1 MICAHCSTPIPDGS
15 RYCLSCGGDISDP
28 TGQGGTSAPAMDAAK
43 SVELDRMVRQEVGS
57 EFEIERELGRGG
69 MAVVYLATETHLAR
83 KVAIKVLP
91 PDLTFGAGAID
102 RFKREARTA
111 ATLDHPNI
119 IPIYRVS
126 PGGRLFW
133 YAMKYLEGQSLA
145 DLLQQER
152 RLSLERTIA
161 ILEQVASALD
171 YAHRRNVI
179 HRDIKPAN
187 IMLDDD
193 DRVVITDFGIA
204 KQLSTGGLTASGSA
218 IGTPYYMSPEQ
229 CTAVKVLSGA
239 ADQYSVGVM
248 TYQMLSGALPFDGD
262 SVIEILQKHCT
273 ATPPPLDVLRP
284 GLTRHVYGAIE
295 KALSKKP
302 EERFAT
308 VKGFVGALKQ
318 PSPDLPTTPTRR
330 ASGWKKISA
339 STVAVATSRK
349 TWLTVLGLAVV
360 AGAGV
365 GGVALR
371 RMNRARPLSA
381 NTAIPSDT
389 ALHQQPLPA
398 DSTRGTKEGAAQAAP
413 GATTGQPIAVRPL
426 TPAEPKARTTQSAP
440 PRAAPPRVAP
450 SQPGVLVVRTLG
462 GWARIYVDNVLR
474 REGTSHRDT
483 VRAGDHTL
491 RLEREGYVTIDTTV
505 TVRAGELEIVT
516 LTMRPRGS

>member
-1 MICAHCSTPIPDGS
+1 
-15 RYCLSCGGDISDP
+15 
-28 TGQGGTSAPAMDAAK
+28 
-43 SVELDRMVRQEVGS
+43 
-57 EFEIERELGRGG
+57 
-69 MAVVYLATETHLAR
+69 VYLATETHLGR

-91 PDLTFGAGAID
+91 PDLTFGSGAID

-111 ATLDHPNI
+111 ATLDHANI

-133 YAMKYLEGQSLA
+133 YAMKYLGGQSLA
-145 DLLQQER
+145 DLLKQES
-152 RLSLERTIA
+152 RLSLQRTIA

-239 ADQYSVGVM
+239 ADQYSVRVM

-273 ATPPPLDVLRP
+273 AAPPPLDVLCP
-284 GLTRHVYGAIE
+284 GLPRHVYAAIE

-308 VKGFVGALKQ
+308 VKAFVGALKQ
-318 PSPDLPTTPTRR
+318 PSADLPTTPTRR
-330 ASGWKKISA
+330 PSGWKKVSA
-339 STVAVATSRK
+339 TTVAVATSRR

-360 AGAGV
+360 AGAAL
-365 GGVALR
+365 GGLALQ
-371 RMNRARPLSA
+371 RMNRGRLAV
-381 NTAIPSDT
+381 
-389 ALHQQPLPA
+389 
-398 DSTRGTKEGAAQAAP
+398 GT
-413 GATTGQPIAVRPL
+413 
-426 TPAEPKARTTQSAP
+426 
-440 PRAAPPRVAP
+440 VAP
-450 SQPGVLVVRTLG
+450 QDTQVRRQPGVLDSAIGAQTAAGQPQSPAVPSQVSTAPPPAQRAPGAGGGQPTGAKPVAAPTESRTGRSTETVPDAAAPRTAPVQPGILVVRTMG

-483 VRAGDHTL
+483 L
-491 RLEREGYVTIDTTV
+491 RPGNQILRFEREGRVKVDATTA
-505 TVRAGELEIVT
+505 VRVVAI
-516 LTMRPRGS
+516 TMRAREP